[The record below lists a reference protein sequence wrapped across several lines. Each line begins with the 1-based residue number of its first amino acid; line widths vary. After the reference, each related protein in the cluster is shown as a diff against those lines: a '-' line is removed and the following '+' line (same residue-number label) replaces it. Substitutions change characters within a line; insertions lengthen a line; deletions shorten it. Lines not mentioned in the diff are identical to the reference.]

1 MIFKLFPLLMG
12 LTGLVVTT
20 SCYLKLMK
28 KIDDVA
34 PVVLVLV
41 PISIDT
47 KEGDSYLKFGKIV
60 W

>member
-1 MIFKLFPLLMG
+1 MG